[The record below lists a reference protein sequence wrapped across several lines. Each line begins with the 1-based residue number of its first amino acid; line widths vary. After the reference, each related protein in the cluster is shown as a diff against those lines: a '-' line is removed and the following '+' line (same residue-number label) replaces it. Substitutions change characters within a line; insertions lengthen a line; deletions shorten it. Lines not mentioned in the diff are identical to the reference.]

1 MTPDIFA
8 QSLHDAAPPAQ
19 VSLPLQALWFDGKGD
34 WEKAHLLVQDETDA
48 TSALIHAYLH
58 RKEGDTWNADYWYR
72 KAGRT
77 RPAKSLAA
85 EWQDLVAELLASG

>member
-1 MTPDIFA
+1 MTPDVFA
-8 QSLHDAAPPAQ
+8 QSLHHSTPPQ
-19 VSLPLQALWFDGKGD
+19 QLSLPLQALWFDGKD
-34 WEKAHLLVQDETDA
+34 NWEKAHQLVQDETDA

-85 EWQDLVAELLASG
+85 EWQDLVAELLASR